1 MASHVALLRGINV
14 GGRNKVPMAELREV
28 VASLGHA
35 GVATYIQSG
44 NVLFSTEETDNAK
57 LAAALESA
65 IEDRFGLWSSVVV
78 LSRDELAEVLAANPY
93 PDEPDPRLVHVVFLN
108 ADPPPDLSDRITAVV
123 GAAAAKGSRDTVQ
136 ASGRA
141 LYVHTPDG
149 FGRSE
154 VAQNLFKLVTPPAE
168 AKEAGRL
175 ASQGEKAEPGRHGQ
189 ELGHGDQAAVAVR
202 GEVVARAVLVTGA
215 SRGIGR
221 AVAQAFAELGD
232 RVAVH
237 HRGSPGLADEVLAG
251 LPGRGHLVVQAD
263 LADAGAVR
271 QMVDRAQAGL
281 GGLDVLVNNAG
292 IYVPHPVTEVSY
304 EQWQDTWREVLAVNL
319 TGAANVTW
327 CAVQYMKATGGR
339 IVNVTSRGA
348 YRGEPRHPAYGASKA
363 GLNSFGQSMARA
375 LAPFGIAVASVAPG
389 FVETAMARPDLDSA
403 RGEEIRA
410 QSPFH
415 RVATTAEIA
424 AAVVYLASE
433 QAEWASGAVLDL
445 NGASYLR

>member
-1 MASHVALLRGINV
+1 MA
-14 GGRNKVPMAELREV
+14 
-28 VASLGHA
+28 
-35 GVATYIQSG
+35 Q
-44 NVLFSTEETDNAK
+44 
-57 LAAALESA
+57 
-65 IEDRFGLWSSVVV
+65 
-78 LSRDELAEVLAANPY
+78 
-93 PDEPDPRLVHVVFLN
+93 
-108 ADPPPDLSDRITAVV
+108 
-123 GAAAAKGSRDTVQ
+123 
-136 ASGRA
+136 
-141 LYVHTPDG
+141 
-149 FGRSE
+149 
-154 VAQNLFKLVTPPAE
+154 
-168 AKEAGRL
+168 
-175 ASQGEKAEPGRHGQ
+175 
-189 ELGHGDQAAVAVR
+189 
-202 GEVVARAVLVTGA
+202 RAVLVTGA

-221 AVAQAFAELGD
+221 AIAQAFAELGD

-237 HRGSPGLADEVLAG
+237 YGASAELAAQVAG
-251 LPGRGHLVVQAD
+251 ELPGSGHTVVQAD
-263 LADAGAVR
+263 LADPEAVR
-271 QMVDRAQAGL
+271 RMVGRAHDDL

-292 IYVPHPVTEVSY
+292 TYVPHPVTEVSY
-304 EQWQDTWREVLAVNL
+304 EQWQDAWREVLAVNL

-410 QSPFH
+410 QSPFN

>member
-1 MASHVALLRGINV
+1 M
-14 GGRNKVPMAELREV
+14 P
-28 VASLGHA
+28 
-35 GVATYIQSG
+35 
-44 NVLFSTEETDNAK
+44 
-57 LAAALESA
+57 
-65 IEDRFGLWSSVVV
+65 
-78 LSRDELAEVLAANPY
+78 
-93 PDEPDPRLVHVVFLN
+93 
-108 ADPPPDLSDRITAVV
+108 
-123 GAAAAKGSRDTVQ
+123 
-136 ASGRA
+136 
-141 LYVHTPDG
+141 
-149 FGRSE
+149 
-154 VAQNLFKLVTPPAE
+154 
-168 AKEAGRL
+168 
-175 ASQGEKAEPGRHGQ
+175 
-189 ELGHGDQAAVAVR
+189 
-202 GEVVARAVLVTGA
+202 RAVLVTGA
-215 SRGIGR
+215 SQGIGR
-221 AVAQAFAELGD
+221 AIAQAFAELGD

-237 HRGSPGLADEVLAG
+237 YGASAELAAQVAG
-251 LPGRGHLVVQAD
+251 ELPGSGHTVVQAD
-263 LADAGAVR
+263 LADPEAVR
-271 QMVDRAQAGL
+271 WMVDRAHADL

-292 IYVPHPVTEVSY
+292 TYRPHAITEVSY
-304 EQWQDTWREVLAVNL
+304 EEWQDAWREVLAVNL

-403 RGEEIRA
+403 RGEEIKA
-410 QSPFH
+410 QSPFN

>member
-1 MASHVALLRGINV
+1 
-14 GGRNKVPMAELREV
+14 
-28 VASLGHA
+28 
-35 GVATYIQSG
+35 
-44 NVLFSTEETDNAK
+44 
-57 LAAALESA
+57 
-65 IEDRFGLWSSVVV
+65 
-78 LSRDELAEVLAANPY
+78 
-93 PDEPDPRLVHVVFLN
+93 
-108 ADPPPDLSDRITAVV
+108 
-123 GAAAAKGSRDTVQ
+123 
-136 ASGRA
+136 
-141 LYVHTPDG
+141 
-149 FGRSE
+149 
-154 VAQNLFKLVTPPAE
+154 
-168 AKEAGRL
+168 
-175 ASQGEKAEPGRHGQ
+175 
-189 ELGHGDQAAVAVR
+189 
-202 GEVVARAVLVTGA
+202 VARAVLVTGA

-237 HRGSPGLADEVLAG
+237 HRGSPGLADEVLTG
-251 LPGRGHLVVQAD
+251 LPGSGHVVVQAD
-263 LADAGAVR
+263 LADAAAVR
-271 QMVDRAQAGL
+271 QMVDQAHDGL

-292 IYVPHPVTEVSY
+292 IFVPHPVTEVSY
-304 EQWQDTWREVLAVNL
+304 EQWQDAWREILAVNL

-375 LAPFGIAVASVAPG
+375 LAPFSIAVASVAPG

-410 QSPFH
+410 QSPFN
-415 RVATTAEIA
+415 RVATTGEIA